1 MMMRRFEIFRIFG
14 FPIRIDL
21 SWLFILFL
29 VTYSLAAGFFPANRP
44 GLPQTAYWAMG
55 FVAAIGLF
63 LSILF
68 HELSHSLVARHYKIK
83 IDGITLFIFGGVA
96 EMREESDSPK
106 VEFLV
111 AVMGPI
117 ASIILS
123 ALFFWFSRVA
133 EAQEMNR
140 GLVLILYYLG
150 FMNAIL
156 AIFNLVPAF
165 PLDGGRIFRSVL
177 WAIKKDYFWA
187 TRIAALIGQ
196 GFGWVLVGL
205 GIVSF
210 FRGSAIGGIWYVLI
224 GFFLKRAS
232 QMSLQVVKIQGE
244 LQRIAVGEVT
254 DSNFIQFSPRDR
266 MVDVLAMLE
275 NRTLH
280 TQYPVLA
287 GTQLVGF
294 LSLVGLNAL
303 KKPGWEFREVGEFL
317 ESDIKRVSI
326 RDTATAWEAFQKM
339 RQGAMSL
346 LFVVD
351 AHGKMVGWITMER
364 LLNRLN
370 FSLPAASPSKKSGK
384 GENQHP

>member
-1 MMMRRFEIFRIFG
+1 MMMRRFELFRIFG
-14 FPIRIDL
+14 FPIRVDL

-29 VTYSLAAGFFPANRP
+29 VTYSLAAGFFPANHP
-44 GLPQTAYWAMG
+44 GLPNTAYWAMG

-96 EMREESDSPK
+96 EMKEESDSPK

-117 ASIILS
+117 ASMLLA
-123 ALFFWFSRVA
+123 ALFIWLSRVT
-133 EAQEMNR
+133 EAQGMNR
-140 GLVLILYYLG
+140 GLILIFYYLG

-177 WAIKKDYFWA
+177 WALKKDYLWA
-187 TRIAALIGQ
+187 TKVAALLGQ
-196 GFGWVLVGL
+196 IFGWVLVGF

-232 QMSLQVVKIQGE
+232 QMSLQVVRIQGE
-244 LQRIAVGEVT
+244 LEKIPLSEVT

-266 MVDVLAMLE
+266 MVDV
-275 NRTLH
+275 
-280 TQYPVLA
+280 
-287 GTQLVGF
+287 
-294 LSLVGLNAL
+294 
-303 KKPGWEFREVGEFL
+303 
-317 ESDIKRVSI
+317 
-326 RDTATAWEAFQKM
+326 
-339 RQGAMSL
+339 
-346 LFVVD
+346 
-351 AHGKMVGWITMER
+351 
-364 LLNRLN
+364 
-370 FSLPAASPSKKSGK
+370 
-384 GENQHP
+384 